1 LTDREIPL
9 DPKILEEKKKLSV
22 VARNDEVAKER
33 LKTEKKF
40 QKPHY
45 APLEFEARYGKWF
58 KDYFTNVDGK
68 DISCHEGC
76 LVFSPQLFVRPPDDD
91 LALPLSAHDQ
101 TIGKMGFRR
110 EDVLK
115 ELTRARGI
123 TCFLC
128 GEKGANIGC
137 SMNSCRK
144 SFHYPC
150 AQMAGLVTVL
160 DNDSNPAFCWTHSTK
175 KYRYKFSSG
184 QAKYALDVEWKKT
197 ESSGLK
203 VDNECVTYKRTK
215 TNSKR
220 TVIQKH
226 TERIYL
232 KMVQDFIEKKNTID
246 KRIDDE
252 FKSKYDE
259 VFESMS
265 ELERLKIGYD
275 KDNAKTD
282 EYKKHCKEID
292 IDERYFTCGC
302 CQSFFGDLKDIVV
315 AKCCKFANFHR
326 LCLTQLGITKG
337 LCHFSC
343 PLCQENRDQIF
354 AKCCIAQGVM
364 APNKPPNF
372 ELDDDFDDQYEGNK
386 RKVCD
391 LYESEESGKENK
403 CKLNQL
409 EGFDGTEEEVINCDD
424 CGSNGVHIACNEL
437 LLATYNEE
445 NRIRQSD
452 PNHISRYDYYC
463 DICRPFN
470 QKKDAPETEE
480 EPVQEDKPAPRR
492 RSVLEE
498 IEESSDDEA
507 PLDKNTS
514 VESVTKDIQTATA
527 RINLVQDGDTGSI
540 VRKDK
545 KRKASST
552 FENTPTKKKKSSISN
567 FFAKK

>member
-1 LTDREIPL
+1 M
-9 DPKILEEKKKLSV
+9 
-22 VARNDEVAKER
+22 
-33 LKTEKKF
+33 
-40 QKPHY
+40 
-45 APLEFEARYGKWF
+45 
-58 KDYFTNVDGK
+58 
-68 DISCHEGC
+68 
-76 LVFSPQLFVRPPDDD
+76 RPPGDD

-137 SMNSCRK
+137 SEKSCRK

-150 AQMAGLVTVL
+150 AQMAGLVVIKSLILSVWPNIFFRRSWITTVILLFAGRIRRRNTGTSSLL
-160 DNDSNPAFCWTHSTK
+160 DRRNMLLTWNGRRPSRAVIFFFQITGLN
-175 KYRYKFSSG
+175 
-184 QAKYALDVEWKKT
+184 LLV
-197 ESSGLK
+197 GLK
-203 VDNECVTYKRTK
+203 VDNECFTYKRTK
-215 TNSKR
+215 SNKK
-220 TVIQKH
+220 TVIQKF
-226 TERIYL
+226 TERVYL
-232 KMVQDFIEKKNTID
+232 KMVQDFIEVKNTID
-246 KRIDDE
+246 KRIDE
-252 FKSKYDE
+252 EYKSKYPDE
-259 VFESMS
+259 ESMG
-265 ELERLKIGYD
+265 EIERLKIGYD
-275 KDNAKTD
+275 KDNAKSD
-282 EYKKHCKEID
+282 EYKKHCKEVD

-326 LCLTQLGITKG
+326 LCLTRLGIMKG

-354 AKCCIAQGVM
+354 AKCCIAQGVW

-372 ELDDDFDDQYEGNK
+372 ELDEDYDDQYEGNK
-386 RKVCD
+386 RKVCN
-391 LYESEESGKENK
+391 LYESAESGEENK

-452 PNHISRYDYYC
+452 PNHKSRYDYYC
-463 DICRPFN
+463 DVCGPLN
-470 QKKDAPETEE
+470 EKKNAPEAEE
-480 EPVQEDKPAPRR
+480 EESVPEKKPTSRR
-492 RSVLEE
+492 KSVLEE

-507 PLDKNTS
+507 PLDKSTS
-514 VESVTKDIQTATA
+514 VESVTKDI
-527 RINLVQDGDTGSI
+527 RK
-540 VRKDK
+540 VRN
-545 KRKASST
+545 
-552 FENTPTKKKKSSISN
+552 FISD
-567 FFAKK
+567 